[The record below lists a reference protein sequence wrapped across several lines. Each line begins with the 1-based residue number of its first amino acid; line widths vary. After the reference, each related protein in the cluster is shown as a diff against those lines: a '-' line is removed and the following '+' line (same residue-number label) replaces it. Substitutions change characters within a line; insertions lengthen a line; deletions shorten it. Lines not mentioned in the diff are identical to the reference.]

1 MTLNLPPPV
10 IFTHKETLHAI
21 ELPPLATFLSTL
33 SVPEHLLKLNDIL
46 LRYRTPKSYH
56 RVDVREVSSSE
67 LPLSSPEPEE
77 AGSRRGKVEDKGE
90 PVILEE
96 GDTVERYRA
105 RQGAGPS
112 KAAEE
117 APAQNGRISPSTQRE
132 ATAAS
137 NGEFSTQKDP
147 RPTDTL
153 LTSTPIDPNVRRSKS
168 PTPPTT
174 VRQPKHTSTTP
185 PHNLPPTG
193 PKRRVRELRLDLR
206 TLDAAALFALE
217 TWRRELLGLEKLGM
231 EHPDSIW
238 YKDPTPTPTPT
249 PSPEPVKRKRGPPR
263 GSVGKSQSKT
273 PAVEVDEEEEGSGTG
288 LEVKPVEDLGVEQ
301 PVKRKRGRPSTRS
314 VGKSQSRTPA
324 VEVDEGEKSISDAI
338 PEVKVAEDAGT
349 DENVKL
355 AENAGIDENV
365 DSAGLPDGDEMLDG
379 EADPEDAAGV
389 RSVEQEDIQD
399 VEAFDTLVDGPANDK
414 NNEEAVLADKTAVL
428 DDVEQA
434 PIQVDELESSPHPA
448 SPDIIIMDGFNR
460 NDTDSDFSPERS
472 PSPVLKRSRSSHNA
486 PQQSFQTLPPP
497 AVMRI
502 TAFQAAPAPVA
513 MIINAG
519 PPPASSGSTTPRNA
533 PITSTPESTAF
544 WFQDAPP
551 PLPLGSSSRAR
562 DAEDRAGN
570 EQTLPPSR
578 TNQGRPL
585 SLSPTRPPIPIQ
597 RQPIQ
602 EGGTSDSPLIIPDSP
617 EKRSAF
623 VPFVREQM
631 RIPEFTK
638 APVVPARGLHWH
650 ESNKS
655 RENGRKRKEMEN
667 ERDGSESRPKVRRRS
682 SIAKVHFAE
691 EEDEDEIVEQVN
703 THRKQGQKRRAGDSD
718 DDEWADFRF

>member
-33 SVPEHLLKLNDIL
+33 RIPEHLLKLNDIL

-77 AGSRRGKVEDKGE
+77 AGRRGGKLEDKGE

-96 GDTVERYRA
+96 GETVERYKA
-105 RQGAGPS
+105 RREAGTS
-112 KAAEE
+112 KAVEKS
-117 APAQNGRISPSTQRE
+117 PAQNGHISPSTQRE

-137 NGEFSTQKDP
+137 NGESSTQKDP

-153 LTSTPIDPNVRRSKS
+153 LTSTPIDQNVRRSKS

-174 VRQPKHTSTTP
+174 VRQPKRTSTTP

-193 PKRRVRELRLDLR
+193 PKRRIRELRLDLR

-249 PSPEPVKRKRGPPR
+249 PSPEPVKRKRGRPPR

-273 PAVEVDEEEEGSGTG
+273 PVVEVDEVEKEGSDI
-288 LEVKPVEDLGVEQ
+288 EVKGVENVEVDGNAR
-301 PVKRKRGRPSTRS
+301 PRRGRPPRRS

-324 VEVDEGEKSISDAI
+324 VEVDEGAKEIVDA
-338 PEVKVAEDAGT
+338 VLKAKVAEDVEEGA
-349 DENVKL
+349 DAKL
-355 AENAGIDENV
+355 AEDVTPAELSDV
-365 DSAGLPDGDEMLDG
+365 HEMLDG
-379 EADPEDAAGV
+379 NADTVDTTGGGTL
-389 RSVEQEDIQD
+389 EQEDVHD
-399 VEAFDTLVDGPANDK
+399 VDAFDTLVDGPAND
-414 NNEEAVLADKTAVL
+414 NNHEEAVLADETAEL
-428 DDVEQA
+428 DDVDQA
-434 PIQVDELESSPHPA
+434 PMQVDELESSPQPA

-472 PSPVLKRSRSSHNA
+472 PSPVLKRGRSSHNT
-486 PQQSFQTLPPP
+486 PQQSFQNVPPS
-497 AVMRI
+497 AVMRS

-519 PPPASSGSTTPRNA
+519 PPPATSGSTAPRNA
-533 PITSTPESTAF
+533 PITSATESTAF

-562 DAEDRAGN
+562 DAENRASN
-570 EQTLPPSR
+570 VQTLPPSR
-578 TNQGRPL
+578 TNPGRPL
-585 SLSPTRPPIPIQ
+585 SLSPTRPPIPIS
-597 RQPIQ
+597 RQQIQ
-602 EGGTSDSPLIIPDSP
+602 AGGTSDSPLIIPDSP

-638 APVVPARGLHWH
+638 APIVPARGLHWH
-650 ESNKS
+650 ESNRS

-667 ERDGSESRPKVRRRS
+667 ERDGLESTPKVRRRS

>member
-1 MTLNLPPPV
+1 MTLNLPQPV

-33 SVPEHLLKLNDIL
+33 IIPEHLLKLNDIL

-77 AGSRRGKVEDKGE
+77 AGRRAGKLEEKGE

-96 GDTVERYRA
+96 GDTVEQYKA
-105 RQGAGPS
+105 RREAGPS
-112 KAAEE
+112 NAAHE
-117 APAQNGRISPSTQRE
+117 APAQNGHVSPSTQRE

-153 LTSTPIDPNVRRSKS
+153 LTSTAIDQNVRRSKS

-174 VRQPKHTSTTP
+174 VRQPKRTSTTP
-185 PHNLPPTG
+185 PHNLPPIG

-217 TWRRELLGLEKLGM
+217 TWRRELLGLEKLEM

-238 YKDPTPTPTPT
+238 YKDLTPTPTPT
-249 PSPEPVKRKRGPPR
+249 PSPEPLKRKRGRPPR
-263 GSVGKSQSKT
+263 GSFGKSQSRT
-273 PAVEVDEEEEGSGTG
+273 PAVEVDEEEK
-288 LEVKPVEDLGVEQ
+288 EVSDIEMKGVEN
-301 PVKRKRGRPSTRS
+301 VEVDENARRRRGRPPKRS
-314 VGKSQSRTPA
+314 AGKSQSRTPA
-324 VEVDEGEKSISDAI
+324 VEVDEGEKDISNAVL
-338 PEVKVAEDAGT
+338 EVKVAEDVEEGVDA
-349 DENVKL
+349 NP
-355 AENAGIDENV
+355 AEDVAPVE
-365 DSAGLPDGDEMLDG
+365 LPDVHEMLDG
-379 EADPEDAAGV
+379 NTDTVDTTVGETL
-389 RSVEQEDIQD
+389 EQEDIHD
-399 VEAFDTLVDGPANDK
+399 VDAFDTLVDGPSNDN
-414 NNEEAVLADKTAVL
+414 NNEEAVLADETAEL
-428 DDVEQA
+428 DDVDQA
-434 PIQVDELESSPHPA
+434 PIQVDELESSPTPA
-448 SPDIIIMDGFNR
+448 SPDIIIVDGFNR

-472 PSPVLKRSRSSHNA
+472 PSPVLKRSRSSLNA
-486 PQQSFQTLPPP
+486 PQHSSQTVPPP
-497 AVMRI
+497 AVMRS
-502 TAFQAAPAPVA
+502 TAFQAAPEPVTMKISA
-513 MIINAG
+513 N
-519 PPPASSGSTTPRNA
+519 PPPATSSSSAPEGA
-533 PITSTPESTAF
+533 PIPPIIGPSAF

-551 PLPLGSSSRAR
+551 PRQLGSSSRTLVVETGMN
-562 DAEDRAGN
+562 DA
-570 EQTLPPSR
+570 QPTPSSR
-578 TNQGRPL
+578 TSPGRPL
-585 SLSPTRPPIPIQ
+585 SLPPTRPPIPIQ
-597 RQPIQ
+597 RQSIQ

-638 APVVPARGLHWH
+638 APIVPARGLHWH

-667 ERDGSESRPKVRRRS
+667 ERDGLESTPKVRRRS
-682 SIAKVHFAE
+682 SIAKVRFAE

-703 THRKQGQKRRAGDSD
+703 THRTQGQKRRAGDSD